1 MGKKIKKKSLENL
14 KKGFKANPQNIN
26 RKGRPRRTVTTLLE
40 EIKKAGGVEL
50 KPVDLKALYLA
61 LLDRTQEELVAYASD
76 KTLSMV
82 VRIVAKAMLEKRGFD
97 IIERMLDR
105 SVGRPTN
112 LIGEDKDHP
121 LTIVDVLK
129 NIAKKHTE
137 DKEKMEEKQK
147 PTVKV
152 ERKRKKPGN

>member
-1 MGKKIKKKSLENL
+1 MGKKIKKKSLDNL

-82 VRIVAKAMLEKRGFD
+82 VRIVAKAMLDKRGFD
-97 IIERMLDR
+97 IIERMIDR
-105 SVGRPTN
+105 SVGKPTQ
-112 LIGEDKDHP
+112 LVGEDQNNQF
-121 LTIVDVLK
+121 TSYASIM
-129 NIAKKHTE
+129 KHLMTQ
-137 DKEKMEEKQK
+137 KEKEN
-147 PTVKV
+147 T
-152 ERKRKKPGN
+152 